1 MRHLPDQ
8 RSVSSLLLVGL
19 LLGFQVLSLQHMVG
33 HGFGEP
39 DHDGRTCAI
48 CLLGE
53 QIRYAHMESPLV
65 LPAPALAGIALQSPP
80 QPLFTLPLPKGAS
93 PRAPP
98 PFSPAENG
106 RLC

>member
-8 RSVSSLLLVGL
+8 RRVSSLLLIGL
-19 LLGFQVLSLQHMVG
+19 FLGVQMLSLQHMAG

-39 DHDGRTCAI
+39 DHDGRICAT

-65 LPAPALAGIALQSPP
+65 LPASALAGIALQSSP
-80 QPLFTLPLPKGAS
+80 QPLFILPLPKGAS

-98 PFSPAENG
+98 AFLPG
-106 RLC
+106 